1 VTLPLA
7 VTGMLDD
14 VVWLPAHID
23 GIATTGRLGAAVAD
37 RVRVEPVGLQ
47 GGVSS

>member
-1 VTLPLA
+1 M
-7 VTGMLDD
+7 TGMLDD

-37 RVRVEPVGLQ
+37 RVRVEPARCSA
-47 GGVSS
+47 GGER